1 MALEAVETRRFHVR
15 ITRRWITRSNLALSM
30 YYIHFYIPD
39 KFASLEMFD
48 LGSKLD
54 NFTDSFVA
62 KHSSGRQQVS
72 KHDIG
77 VANTACLDLDE
88 NLVFIQCRSFVYDLF
103 NLVVG
108 FTANICTR
116 FSVRVQCIIIKAS
129 SLTQWWRKLRECS
142 PCECILCSCFW
153 KIEKDKYVDENVRGK
168 GKKAKTRGIYIRKL
182 SRSVALVSMICNGTA
197 NLVVSQ
203 KLAAR
208 SDNSFPYLKICK
220 RFIPFGVTVHISLAL
235 FLFFLLLPSLLALE
249 YIQQGIALRWLLWFL
264 SLPQQLD

>member
-88 NLVFIQCRSFVYDLF
+88 NLVFVQCRSFVCDLF

-153 KIEKDKYVDENVRGK
+153 KIEKDKYVDENVRRK
-168 GKKAKTRGIYIRKL
+168 GKKPKL
-182 SRSVALVSMICNGTA
+182 VVFILESYRDPLLWCQWSATAQPTLWCHRNWLQGLTIVFHISRSANVLSHLELQSTLV
-197 NLVVSQ
+197 
-203 KLAAR
+203 
-208 SDNSFPYLKICK
+208 
-220 RFIPFGVTVHISLAL
+220 
-235 FLFFLLLPSLLALE
+235 
-249 YIQQGIALRWLLWFL
+249 
-264 SLPQQLD
+264 